1 MANQYLRNYLD
12 ALLSLEQE
20 FDLEAV
26 SQMIEHLKKARAEHR
41 RIFVFGNGGSA
52 SHANHIACD
61 LGKNVT
67 SGENG
72 RFQIL
77 SICDNM
83 STVTAYANDVGFDC
97 VFREQLKN
105 MDLLE
110 GDVIL
115 AISASGNSPNVVSA
129 CTYAREKKAV
139 ILSMT
144 GFSGG
149 QLKKLSDVCLH
160 IACNEYEKVEDL
172 HMTAIHMLVSYFKK
186 NEGTV

>member
-1 MANQYLRNYLD
+1 MSNLFLRDYLD
-12 ALLSLEQE
+12 NLLSLERD

-26 SQMIEHLKKARAEHR
+26 SQMVECLEKARAEHK

-67 SGENG
+67 SREAG

-83 STVTAYANDVGFDC
+83 ATVTAYANDVGFDC
-97 VFREQLKN
+97 VFQEQLKN
-105 MDLLE
+105 IDLTE
-110 GDVIL
+110 GDIIL
-115 AISASGNSPNVVSA
+115 AISASGNSPNVVNA
-129 CTYAREKKAV
+129 CTYAREKRAV

-144 GFSGG
+144 GFTGG
-149 QLKKLSDVCLH
+149 RLKELSDICLH
-160 IACNEYEKVEDL
+160 IPCSEYEKVEDL

-186 NEGTV
+186 SEVNI

>member
-1 MANQYLRNYLD
+1 MIYPFLQDYLD
-12 ALLSLEQE
+12 SLLSLERD

-26 SQMIEHLKKARAEHR
+26 GQIIECLKKARAEHR
-41 RIFVFGNGGSA
+41 RVFVFGNGGSA

-67 SGENG
+67 SREAG

-83 STVTAYANDVGFDC
+83 ATVTAYANDVGYEC
-97 VFREQLKN
+97 VFQEQLKN
-105 MDLLE
+105 MDLME

-115 AISASGNSPNVVSA
+115 AISASGNSPNVVNA
-129 CTYAREKKAV
+129 CAYAREKRAV

-144 GFSGG
+144 GFTGG
-149 QLKKLSDVCLH
+149 RLKELSDVCLH
-160 IACNEYEKVEDL
+160 VASNEYEKVEDL
-172 HMTAIHMLVSYFKK
+172 HMAAAHMLVSYFKK
-186 NEGTV
+186 CEVHV

>member
-1 MANQYLRNYLD
+1 MVHSYLRSYLD
-12 ALLSLEQE
+12 ALFALGQD

-26 SQMIEHLKKARAEHR
+26 SQMIEQMEKARREHR

-67 SGENG
+67 SGESK

-83 STVTAYANDVGFDC
+83 ATVTAYANDVGFDS

-105 MDLLE
+105 MELLE

-115 AISASGNSPNVVSA
+115 AISASGNSPNVVNA
-129 CTYAREKKAV
+129 CTYAREKRAV

-149 QLKKLSDVCLH
+149 RLKELSDVCLH
-160 IACNEYEKVEDL
+160 IACDEYEKVEDL

-186 NEGTV
+186 SEGNL

>member
-1 MANQYLRNYLD
+1 MSELFLREYLD
-12 ALLSLEQE
+12 SLLSLGRN

-26 SQMIEHLKKARAEHR
+26 SQMIECFKKARAEHK

-67 SGENG
+67 SREAG

-83 STVTAYANDVGFDC
+83 ATVTAYANDVGFDC
-97 VFREQLKN
+97 VFQEQLKN
-105 MDLLE
+105 MDLME
-110 GDVIL
+110 GDIIL
-115 AISASGNSPNVVSA
+115 AISASGNSPNVVNA
-129 CTYAREKKAV
+129 CIYAREKGAV

-144 GFSGG
+144 GFTGG
-149 QLKKLSDVCLH
+149 RLKELSDVSLH
-160 IACNEYEKVEDL
+160 IASDEYEKVEDL

-186 NEGTV
+186 REVRV

>member
-1 MANQYLRNYLD
+1 MIHPYVQDYLNS
-12 ALLSLEQE
+12 LLSLGQN

-26 SQMIEHLKKARAEHR
+26 SQMIEYLKQARTEHK

-83 STVTAYANDVGFDC
+83 ATVTAYANDVGFDC
-97 VFREQLKN
+97 VFQEQLKN
-105 MDLLE
+105 MDLTA
-110 GDVIL
+110 GDIIL
-115 AISASGNSPNVVSA
+115 AISASGNSPNVVNA
-129 CTYAREKKAV
+129 CTYAREKHAV

-144 GFSGG
+144 GFTGG
-149 QLKKLSDVCLH
+149 RLKELSDVSLH
-160 IACNEYEKVEDL
+160 IASNEYEKVEDL

-186 NEGTV
+186 NEVSI

>member
-1 MANQYLRNYLD
+1 MANLFLKHYLD
-12 ALLSLEQE
+12 SLLALEQS

-26 SQMIEHLKKARAEHR
+26 AQMIEQLEKARTEHK

-52 SHANHIACD
+52 SHANHMACD

-67 SGENG
+67 SGEHG
-72 RFQIL
+72 RFHIL
-77 SICDNM
+77 SMCDNM

-97 VFREQLKN
+97 VFQEQLKN
-105 MDLLE
+105 MELEE

-115 AISASGNSPNVVSA
+115 AISASGNSPNVVNA
-129 CTYAREKKAV
+129 CTYAREKQVV

-149 QLKKLSDVCLH
+149 KLMELSDVCLH
-160 IACNEYEKVEDL
+160 IPCNEYEKVEDL
-172 HMTAIHMLVSYFKK
+172 HMTAIHMLVAYFKK
-186 NEGTV
+186 SEETV

>member
-1 MANQYLRNYLD
+1 MANQYLRRYMD

-26 SQMIEHLKKARAEHR
+26 SQMIEQLKKARAERR

-67 SGENG
+67 RGENG

-97 VFREQLKN
+97 VFQEQLKN

-115 AISASGNSPNVVSA
+115 AISASGNSPNVVNA

-160 IACNEYEKVEDL
+160 VACNEYEKVEDL

-186 NEGTV
+186 SEGAV